1 MGTMTNSAG
10 SAGYRSHGEPQV
22 ARDAALAEPAG
33 AAASVV
39 TRVIADLADR
49 FKTLIVRTH
58 DAARG
63 RYGM

>member
-1 MGTMTNSAG
+1 MGTMMNSAG
-10 SAGYRSHGEPQV
+10 SSGYRAHGEPPV

>member
-10 SAGYRSHGEPQV
+10 SAGYRSHGEQQA

-33 AAASVV
+33 AAASAV
-39 TRVIADLADR
+39 TRVIADLAER

>member
-1 MGTMTNSAG
+1 MGTMMNSAG
-10 SAGYRSHGEPQV
+10 SAGYRSHGEPQA
-22 ARDAALAEPAG
+22 ARDVALAEPSG
-33 AAASVV
+33 AAASAV
-39 TRVIADLADR
+39 TRVIADLAER

>member
-10 SAGYRSHGEPQV
+10 SAGYRTHGETPV
-22 ARDAALAEPAG
+22 ARDASLAEPAG